1 MMRGNSIIAF
11 RHILMITF
19 YAVTLQKIYLH
30 KHYIHKT
37 YLHKKFI
44 LVYIQIKVLKK
55 TILRSLFKNLNL

>member
-37 YLHKKFI
+37 YLHKRFI
-44 LVYIQIKVLKK
+44 LVYIQIKVLV
-55 TILRSLFKNLNL
+55 LQPF